1 MKNILSLLMKDL
13 MSSLTYLVNLT
24 ISFIL
29 QREHDESCLLLFASS
44 NNSNEGNSEGNNP
57 EGSTQANNPG
67 GSTQANYPM
76 GSSQGNN
83 PEGSSQGN
91 NSENNPQDN
100 NPNDGNSEGNNQT
113 PSEGGFTSGGDGY
126 ETDSNRS

>member
-44 NNSNEGNSEGNNP
+44 NNSNEGNSQGNNP
-57 EGSTQANNPG
+57 EGSSQANNPG
-67 GSTQANYPM
+67 
-76 GSSQGNN
+76 
-83 PEGSSQGN
+83 GSSQGN